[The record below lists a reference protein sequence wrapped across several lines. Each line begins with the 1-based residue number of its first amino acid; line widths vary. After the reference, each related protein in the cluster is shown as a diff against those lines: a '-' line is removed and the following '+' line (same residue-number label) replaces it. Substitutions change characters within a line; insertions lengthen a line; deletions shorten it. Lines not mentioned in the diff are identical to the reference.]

1 VSCGRPRLKWRVTL
15 KIYVRDGLDRILVAC
30 DRDVAG
36 SCEIGN
42 ENSISINGGNFLN
55 N

>member
-1 VSCGRPRLKWRVTL
+1 MEDKS
-15 KIYVRDGLDRILVAC
+15 KIYVREVLDRILPSY

-42 ENSISINGGNFLN
+42 ENSILISDGNLLN
-55 N
+55 K

>member
-1 VSCGRPRLKWRVTL
+1 MEDFTKM
-15 KIYVRDGLDRILVAC
+15 YVRQGLDRILPAY

-42 ENSISINGGNFLN
+42 GNSISKNDEHFLHN
-55 N
+55 